1 MFIDKDK
8 YSQSDFRTLGGRT
21 VKALGGITPDVEIS
35 VQPESD
41 IHSAL
46 ISKDMFF
53 KFATYYIS
61 ANPGTGPVE
70 PDDRL
75 FDEFKAFISQ
85 NGFSYD
91 SKIERKLNE
100 LRELASSRNY
110 GNEFDNSLRKIETQ
124 VETGEAEELNSAKEE
139 ILLSIYNEIN
149 KLRENEAEQIQAT
162 FPYDKQLQRALE
174 VLGNTPEY
182 NGILGK

>member
-1 MFIDKDK
+1 M
-8 YSQSDFRTLGGRT
+8 QR
-21 VKALGGITPDVEIS
+21 IT
-35 VQPESD
+35 
-41 IHSAL
+41 
-46 ISKDMFF
+46 F
-53 KFATYYIS
+53 
-61 ANPGTGPVE
+61 
-70 PDDRL
+70 
-75 FDEFKAFISQ
+75 EFKSFIAQ

-91 SKIERKLNE
+91 SKIEKKLYE
-100 LRELASSRNY
+100 LRELASGRNY

-124 VETGEAEELNSAKEE
+124 VETGEAEELSSAKEE